1 MNDATDTALL
11 RTSSAPNLQ
20 ERTER
25 KRSFSMALGFSP
37 ECDGAKRCTEP
48 GAART
53 DASEIVH
60 ANSSVTTRP
69 GKPIEADIST
79 VSDSCGTDEIYI
91 SNEGPSGNSKEE
103 SNLRSLHTPIYTSSN
118 TYNAGHA
125 HRCSPVLNGQRSR
138 AAMHVQVHQAS
149 AGAGHRSAHEWLA
162 GRIQPFCGRAASAP
176 PSWVA
181 DAPDGAERRAS
192 TCGPWRGRALQPAAA
207 HRLGSAPAT
216 PEPGMWRSQPG
227 TWRAPTTTPSSFG
240 CALCDKS
247 NGHTKSRFAHQ
258 IRSRDLRLRF
268 APHVFCL
275 FLLAI
280 LSCFSSR
287 HGYAFLVCR
296 CRWGRVRRL
305 QTTAI

>member
-1 MNDATDTALL
+1 MVVELTRFTFLT
-11 RTSSAPNLQ
+11 RVLQ
-20 ERTER
+20 ETQKRNRICDLCIRRYTLPQTHTTRDMRT
-25 KRSFSMALGFSP
+25 
-37 ECDGAKRCTEP
+37 
-48 GAART
+48 GAAPCLT
-53 DASEIVH
+53 GSAAAQPCMSKFI
-60 ANSSVTTRP
+60 
-69 GKPIEADIST
+69 KPALALAT
-79 VSDSCGTDEIYI
+79 GRRM
-91 SNEGPSGNSKEE
+91 SGSPAAF
-103 SNLRSLHTPIYTSSN
+103 SRFVAALPLH
-118 TYNAGHA
+118 
-125 HRCSPVLNGQRSR
+125 RR
-138 AAMHVQVHQAS
+138 
-149 AGAGHRSAHEWLA
+149 
-162 GRIQPFCGRAASAP
+162 
-176 PSWVA
+176 SWVA

-247 NGHTKSRFAHQ
+247 NGHTNSRFAPQ
-258 IRSRDLRLRF
+258 IRSPDLRLRF

-280 LSCFSSR
+280 LSCFSSW

>member
-1 MNDATDTALL
+1 MNGATDTALL

-37 ECDGAKRCTEP
+37 ECDEDDFNCNSKPCTQP

-138 AAMHVQVHQAS
+138 AAVHVQVHQAS

-176 PSWVA
+176 PVLGRGCAGW
-181 DAPDGAERRAS
+181 RRA
-192 TCGPWRGRALQPAAA
+192 PRIHLRPLARPRLAARRRPSIGLRTGNA
-207 HRLGSAPAT
+207 GAGDVEVAT
-216 PEPGMWRSQPG
+216 WNLASPNNNPFEFWV
-227 TWRAPTTTPSSFG
+227 
-240 CALCDKS
+240 
-247 NGHTKSRFAHQ
+247 RF
-258 IRSRDLRLRF
+258 
-268 APHVFCL
+268 V
-275 FLLAI
+275 
-280 LSCFSSR
+280 
-287 HGYAFLVCR
+287 
-296 CRWGRVRRL
+296 
-305 QTTAI
+305 